1 MWSFPLTIKTG
12 SILTILAVLACG
24 CTTSSGPAEDA
35 YNDILHGTIAYP
47 FASPNESLGSNVA
60 GEKFIIR
67 SAVGNR
73 EYAIE
78 IPGGARDF
86 NVEVPLAQIDTAERS
101 WSSHS
106 ANVSNPA
113 QTDRE
118 LVSSLPNI
126 EATNPHDTALLDSAF
141 GVGNRDGPNQAP
153 SYAIGISKIN
163 QHFRSREYEYA
174 LIEINNLL
182 TFYPT
187 STKLLKMKGT
197 VLVKMHNYAL
207 AEKSWSKALELSPS
221 DKSLRQGLEQLQR
234 RLTGH

>member
-1 MWSFPLTIKTG
+1 MLSFPLTIKTG
-12 SILTILAVLACG
+12 LLLTTLAVLACG
-24 CTTSSGPAEDA
+24 CTTGSGSAEDP

-47 FASPNESLGSNVA
+47 FAAPNESLGSNKPE
-60 GEKFIIR
+60 EKFIIR

-86 NVEVPLAQIDTAERS
+86 NVEVPLAQIDTAEGS
-101 WSSHS
+101 WSADSRHV
-106 ANVSNPA
+106 ANPA

-118 LVSSLPNI
+118 LVASLPNI
-126 EATNPHDTALLDSAF
+126 ETTNPHDTALLDGAF
-141 GVGNRDGPNQAP
+141 GVGNREGPDQAP

-163 QHFRSREYEYA
+163 QHYKAREYEYA
-174 LIEINNLL
+174 LIEINTLL

-207 AEKSWSKALELSPS
+207 AEKSWTKALELTPG